1 MNKEKYIKKW
11 DKANN
16 RWKLIKVIAP
26 NPMVFKVINGL
37 NIAYQRFIY
46 GPKTKAN
53 IEQFHA
59 EVQYVLSERKI
70 NSVIPG
76 TKELVSLDSNY
87 IDYEAVLEMFKRG
100 EYTDHSNVFDETLG
114 KVTSEME
121 AAQDTIDYVTNK
133 KVYTNPIESIN
144 NALKETEA
152 KIALL
157 NEELRTKQF
166 TSQQEAGK
174 RRALES
180 AQNKLKRIQALKEG
194 TAEILNRQI
203 ENGPNTETV
212 ETTEPAEATNTENIP
227 DDLFVDEVMTDND
240 SEIMPP
246 SMAEQS
252 INLEELFGEGSA
264 KEMQNLFN
272 ITSKRKAEKTARTD
286 EQKYAPKDS
295 ERSKFTPTINSKL
308 LNRQGIDVRKLLDY
322 IPSKTKDVEVAGETI
337 TENVFSTNEYLKE
350 NGELLREFMH
360 NEDAVKD
367 FLNGILLRT
376 I

>member
-1 MNKEKYIKKW
+1 
-11 DKANN
+11 
-16 RWKLIKVIAP
+16 
-26 NPMVFKVINGL
+26 MVFKVINGL

-100 EYTDHSNVFDETLG
+100 EYTDHSNVFDEAFG

-174 RRALES
+174 RRALEN

-194 TAEILNRQI
+194 TAEI
-203 ENGPNTETV
+203 
-212 ETTEPAEATNTENIP
+212 
-227 DDLFVDEVMTDND
+227 
-240 SEIMPP
+240 
-246 SMAEQS
+246 
-252 INLEELFGEGSA
+252 
-264 KEMQNLFN
+264 
-272 ITSKRKAEKTARTD
+272 
-286 EQKYAPKDS
+286 
-295 ERSKFTPTINSKL
+295 
-308 LNRQGIDVRKLLDY
+308 
-322 IPSKTKDVEVAGETI
+322 
-337 TENVFSTNEYLKE
+337 
-350 NGELLREFMH
+350 
-360 NEDAVKD
+360 
-367 FLNGILLRT
+367 
-376 I
+376 